1 MAHHSDM
8 SRGGKW
14 IGAEGT
20 STTTAGAGGD
30 DDVIARPLQTRR
42 GRTLLFSAAAIA
54 ISAAL
59 VFLYMGGLLAPEE
72 TVRIGVIA
80 PLTGSSA
87 HLADVVDG
95 MNLAADKLNKWGG
108 INGARIEVIV
118 RDSTSDPNR
127 SIELFEDLEETE
139 RPMVY
144 ISAACSCTRPLIPLA
159 EEHQVPLLGIAT
171 ANALG
176 FEESNWSFRYY
187 PGMDKEISPALSIME
202 SLGVESL
209 GIMRSDNV
217 MGAELTVHLS
227 EGFNAT
233 GGTVEVID
241 YCCKDADIPS
251 KVANISDCDAIYI
264 AADYKAT
271 QAGLLAV
278 REAGY
283 TGHVFGSS
291 AASAPGITSMPE
303 ALGMYVSA
311 PAIYNPNYLPGKSLR
326 EEFLEAYGHNM
337 THYAAS
343 GYDVVYL
350 IYGLM
355 KDRDMTREELRAQLH
370 GGFSFP
376 SVLGPIRVLAGT
388 HDIQYDLLQAQV
400 SEGVLWYL

>member
-1 MAHHSDM
+1 M
-8 SRGGKW
+8 
-14 IGAEGT
+14 
-20 STTTAGAGGD
+20 
-30 DDVIARPLQTRR
+30 
-42 GRTLLFSAAAIA
+42 LFSAVAIV

-59 VFLYMGGLLAPEE
+59 VLLYFGGYFAPEE

-80 PLTGSSA
+80 PITGSSA

-108 INGARIEVIV
+108 INGARIEIIV
-118 RDSTSDPNR
+118 RDSTSDPNK
-127 SIELFEDLEETE
+127 SIELFEELELAES
-139 RPMVY
+139 PMLY

-159 EEHQVPLLGIAT
+159 EERQVPLIGIAT

-187 PGMDKEISPALSIME
+187 PGMEKEIAPALAIME
-202 SLGVESL
+202 SLDVGSL

-217 MGAELTVHLS
+217 MGEELTYRLS
-227 EGFNAT
+227 EAFNAT
-233 GGTVEVID
+233 GGTVEVVD
-241 YCCKDADIPS
+241 YCCKDADIPA

-283 TGHVFGSS
+283 GGHVFGSS
-291 AASAPGITSMPE
+291 AASAPGITSTPE
-303 ALGMYVSA
+303 AIGMYVSA
-311 PAIYNPNYLPGKSLR
+311 PAIYNPNYLPGESLR
-326 EEFLEAYGHNM
+326 NEFYEAYGHNM

-343 GYDVVYL
+343 GYDVIYL

-355 KDRDMTREELRAQLH
+355 KDKDLTREELRAQLH

-400 SEGVLWYL
+400 AEGGLWYL

>member
-1 MAHHSDM
+1 M
-8 SRGGKW
+8 
-14 IGAEGT
+14 
-20 STTTAGAGGD
+20 TAGASGD
-30 DDVIARPLQTRR
+30 DDVIVRPLQTQR
-42 GRTLLFSAAAIA
+42 GRTLLLSAAAIA

-59 VFLYMGGLLAPEE
+59 VLLYFGDNFAPEE
-72 TVRIGVIA
+72 TVKIGVIA
-80 PLTGSSA
+80 PLSGSSV

-108 INGARIEVIV
+108 INDARIEIIV
-118 RDSTSDPNR
+118 RDSASDPNK
-127 SIELFEDLEETE
+127 SVELFEDLERSE
-139 RPMVY
+139 RPLVY

-159 EEHQVPLLGIAT
+159 EERQVPLIGIAT

-176 FEESNWSFRYY
+176 FEGSNWSFRYY
-187 PGMDKEISPALSIME
+187 PGMEKEISPSLSIME
-202 SLGVESL
+202 SLGVASL

-217 MGAELTVHLS
+217 MGEELTIHLS
-227 EGFNAT
+227 EAFNAT
-233 GGTVEVID
+233 GGTVEVVD
-241 YCCKDADIPS
+241 YCCKDSDIPA
-251 KVANISDCDAIYI
+251 KVANITDCDAIYI

-283 TGHVFGSS
+283 GGHVFGSS

-311 PAIYNPNYLPGKSLR
+311 PAIYNPNYIPGESLR
-326 EEFLEAYGHNM
+326 EEFYETYEHNI

-343 GYDVVYL
+343 GYDVIYL

-355 KDRDMTREELRAQLH
+355 KDRDLTREGLREQLH

-400 SEGVLWYL
+400 AEGGLWYL